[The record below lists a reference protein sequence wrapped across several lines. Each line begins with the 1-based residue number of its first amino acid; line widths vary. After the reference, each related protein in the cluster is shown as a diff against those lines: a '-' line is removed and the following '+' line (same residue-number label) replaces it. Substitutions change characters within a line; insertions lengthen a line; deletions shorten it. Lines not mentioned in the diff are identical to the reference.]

1 MLCLESELE
10 SDTRSLDL
18 RLSLREKDSAKGKN
32 FTPSSILLKSWSP
45 DSGKKKLIF
54 CQKNCQRKQNLPILY
69 QAKFVG
75 KECVEKSHKGLSLVL
90 YGLVSELTGRF
101 INVATLDYLHFHT
114 L

>member
-10 SDTRSLDL
+10 SDKPSLDL

-32 FTPSSILLKSWSP
+32 FTPSSIHLKSWSP

-54 CQKNCQRKQNLPILY
+54 CQSQRKQNLPILY
-69 QAKFVG
+69 EAKFLG

-101 INVATLDYLHFHT
+101 INVAILDYLHFHT

>member
-10 SDTRSLDL
+10 SDKP

-32 FTPSSILLKSWSP
+32 FTPSIIHLKSWSP

-54 CQKNCQRKQNLPILY
+54 CQKNSQRKQNLPILY

-75 KECVEKSHKGLSLVL
+75 KECVEKSEKGLGMVWCL
-90 YGLVSELTGRF
+90 
-101 INVATLDYLHFHT
+101 N
-114 L
+114 